1 MTVTQGIIS
10 WAIIAA
16 MLAAGMPANPDAGD
30 TDTGTPDTG
39 DIDTGDVES
48 GESGADTGETDT
60 DEPEYYDY
68 HGYNF
73 RIANLMSDDGT
84 DWTVDELNGNI
95 VNDAIYARN
104 RRVEDMYNIYMTE
117 IPATL
122 DDVRGSVLSGE
133 DDFDIVDLG
142 ISDLVRLATERMILD
157 VSVFDKFD
165 FTQPYWDNE
174 LMDSLQLGGKRYFLA
189 GAANLSTYENTHMLA
204 YNKQLAE
211 EYELGDLGQ
220 LVMDGQWTVD
230 KFGEL
235 ADTAHAD
242 MNGNGVIDHEDCF
255 GYLATDS
262 DMLAS
267 FTVGA
272 DESLIDIVDGQP
284 VFGLSADERFAALIE
299 KLTGIDI
306 KYSRLCT
313 STMKEEVNLSE
324 LFLSGDALFYDVALI
339 DVYELRRANE
349 VDIGLLPYP
358 KYDVTQQNYLS
369 RVENSAVTAI
379 PITARDADR
388 TSVIVEALAVESY
401 NYVLTAFYEVMLLNR
416 YSRDEDSLF
425 MLDIAFAG
433 RRFDLGD
440 AAWGDVVRDRFAAC
454 LVHNNGM
461 SAYDAPTLS
470 ELAAQYK
477 DEIDKL
483 CADFVFE

>member
-48 GESGADTGETDT
+48 GESGDGEL
-60 DEPEYYDY
+60 EYYDY

-73 RIANLMSDDGT
+73 KIANLMSDGGT
-84 DWTVDELNGNI
+84 DWTVDELNGEVI
-95 VNDAIYARN
+95 NDAIYERN

-117 IPATL
+117 VSATL
-122 DDVRGSVLSGE
+122 DDVRKSVLSGE
-133 DDFDIVDLG
+133 DEYDIVDLG

-174 LMDSLQLGGKRYFLA
+174 LMDSLVLGGKRYFLA

-235 ADTAHAD
+235 SDKVYLD
-242 MNGNGVIDHEDCF
+242 INGDGVLDFGDQF

-272 DESLIDIVDGQP
+272 DESLIDIADGQP
-284 VFGLSADERFAALIE
+284 VFGLDTDERFAALIE
-299 KLTGIDI
+299 KLTGSDI

-313 STMKEEVNLSE
+313 STMKEDVNLSE
-324 LFLSGDALFYDVALI
+324 LFLEGRTLFYDVSLG
-339 DVYELRRANE
+339 DVFELRRVGD
-349 VDIGLLPYP
+349 VDMGLLPYP

-369 RVENSAVTAI
+369 RVENS
-379 PITARDADR
+379 R
-388 TSVIVEALAVESY
+388 
-401 NYVLTAFYEVMLLNR
+401 
-416 YSRDEDSLF
+416 
-425 MLDIAFAG
+425 
-433 RRFDLGD
+433 
-440 AAWGDVVRDRFAAC
+440 
-454 LVHNNGM
+454 
-461 SAYDAPTLS
+461 
-470 ELAAQYK
+470 
-477 DEIDKL
+477 
-483 CADFVFE
+483 

>member
-48 GESGADTGETDT
+48 GESGADT

-73 RIANLMSDDGT
+73 KIANLMSDGGT

-133 DDFDIVDLG
+133 DEYDIVDLG

-189 GAANLSTYENTHMLA
+189 GAANLSTYEATHMLA

-235 ADTAHAD
+235 SDKVYLD
-242 MNGNGVIDHEDCF
+242 INGDGVLDFGDQF
-255 GYLATDS
+255 GYLAIDS

-313 STMKEEVNLSE
+313 STIDEEVNLSE
-324 LFLSGDALFYDVALI
+324 LFLAGNALFYDVTLS
-339 DVYELRRANE
+339 DVFELRRANE
-349 VDIGLLPYP
+349 VDIGLVPYP
-358 KYDVTQQNYLS
+358 KYDVTQPDYLS

-379 PITARDADR
+379 PITARDPDR

-425 MLDIAFAG
+425 MLDIALAG

-440 AAWGDVVRDRFAAC
+440 AAWGDVVRDRIAVC
-454 LVHNNGM
+454 LEHNNGI
-461 SAYDAPTLS
+461 SADDAPTPS
-470 ELAAQYK
+470 ELAAPYQNEL
-477 DEIDKL
+477 DRL